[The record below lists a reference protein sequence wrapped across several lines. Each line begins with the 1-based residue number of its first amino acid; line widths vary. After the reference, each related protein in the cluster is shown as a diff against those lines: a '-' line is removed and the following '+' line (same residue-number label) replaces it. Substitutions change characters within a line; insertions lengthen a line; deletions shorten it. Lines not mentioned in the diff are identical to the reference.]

1 MLNTRGGR
9 SARFGYADEVAALR
23 VVVIDDIADIRRLVG
38 LILETA
44 GHRVVAEAADGRDG
58 VDVVLA
64 HAPDLVVMDWQMP
77 ELDGVEATR
86 RICARAPGTRVVAF
100 SSASD
105 PGVRSEF
112 LDAGAVAYHDKTDI
126 GGLEDTVARIAA
138 SA

>member
-44 GHRVVAEAADGRDG
+44 GHRVVAEAADGREG

-86 RICARAPGTRVVAF
+86 RICAHAPGTRVVAF

-126 GGLEDTVARIAA
+126 DGLEDTVARIAA